1 MRKDHTL
8 TLHLKCDFCATE
20 STLVMA
26 TVSMPL
32 DQVINCSICGG
43 ELGVLS
49 TLIDQQA
56 VAQPPTAPDL
66 RLPTT
71 KQ

>member
-20 STLVMA
+20 STLVLA

-43 ELGVLS
+43 ELGVIS

-56 VAQPPTAPDL
+56 TAQTPASADEHVPAS
-66 RLPTT
+66 